1 MLSVITLHGIDEVDL
16 KDISEQMNKIMQE
29 NRFKR
34 EPFDKEVFVRK
45 ENFSRE
51 TSIYLLSKKAFL
63 IMHTMD

>member
-1 MLSVITLHGIDEVDL
+1 MLSVITLHGIDEADL

-34 EPFDKEVFVRK
+34 EPFGKEVFVRK
-45 ENFSRE
+45 GNFSRE

>member
-1 MLSVITLHGIDEVDL
+1 
-16 KDISEQMNKIMQE
+16 MQE

-63 IMHTMD
+63 MMHTMD